1 MEMFLYENYG
11 IVIYDLSQGV
21 SPPTSCH
28 SSWGGCAGGGGC
40 CYGLCSQFEEN
51 GSAIEQVDTG
61 SAGGGLS
68 DMGLSRQE
76 YLMGQ
81 M

>member
-28 SSWGGCAGGGGC
+28 SSWGSCAVAEVVAADSADSLKRK
-40 CYGLCSQFEEN
+40 GLPS
-51 GSAIEQVDTG
+51 SK
-61 SAGGGLS
+61 
-68 DMGLSRQE
+68 
-76 YLMGQ
+76 
-81 M
+81 